1 MPKIKNKAKST
12 SGTFYTKPKTLQFPV
27 FSPDAT
33 YSTISHVPLYI
44 VKNKLKGVVIT
55 TLHATAHGL
64 DILLEKT
71 GQNFNQFANLPE
83 DIITLSDSGGFQILS
98 LIHNK
103 KLGKITKQGAKFK
116 YPKDGRQIWL
126 TPETSQQIQHKLG
139 THIRVVLD
147 YPIMGHED
155 KKTIQKSVQTTISW
169 AKRAKKEFLKLHNL
183 KNADFLKTQ
192 PTWDILKN
200 QITFS
205 RPLLTGVVQ
214 GGNDKKA
221 REECAKELRHIGF
234 DIYGFGGWPM
244 TPEGELNKKILEH
257 FLKIIPANSVAY
269 AMGLGTP
276 DDIYTLS
283 YMGYHLFDCTIPTR
297 NARHGSLFVT
307 KGYGEPKGKH
317 YDLLHIK
324 TARYEY
330 DNKPIDPT
338 CDCPVCQNYTRSYI
352 RFLFKSKNPVAS
364 TLASIHNIWWYSN
377 FMDKLRSKILADNA
391 GSNTNDTHN
400 ASIADIN
407 DSANITKSA
416 NNSAPTPAQN
426 SLLNDTLYIY
436 HDATCKVKNAHI
448 KGHSGK
454 GESHCGFYI
463 KDSKGNI
470 LTQQTQKLSDNIT
483 IPEAEFRCFL
493 LALQFAYDLI
503 QNCKI
508 ETDSKNTATTDL
520 GNITKLITNTDS
532 QLLAYWINGKYRIKK
547 PHIKE
552 LYEKYLQIKQA
563 FENLGITIQIKWH
576 ARENES
582 ARLADE
588 LANR

>member
-1 MPKIKNKAKST
+1 MPKTKNKAINP
-12 SGTFYTKPKTLQFPV
+12 SGTFYAKPKTLQFPV
-27 FSPDAT
+27 FFPDAT

-44 VKNKLKGVVIT
+44 VKDKLKGVVIT
-55 TLHATAHGL
+55 TLHATAHNL
-64 DILLEKT
+64 DSLLEKT

-83 DIITLSDSGGFQILS
+83 DIITLSDSGGFQVLS

-103 KLGKITKQGAKFK
+103 KLGKITEQGAKFK

-126 TPETSQQIQHKLG
+126 TPESSQQIQHKLG

-169 AKRAKKEFLKLHNL
+169 AKRAKKEFLKLHSL

-200 QITFS
+200 QITFT

-221 REECAKELRHIGF
+221 REECAKELKRIGF

-244 TPEGELNKKILEH
+244 TPEGKLNIKILEH

-307 KGYGEPKGKH
+307 KGHGEPKGKH

-338 CDCPVCQNYTRSYI
+338 CNCPVCQNYTRSYI

-377 FMDKLRSKILADNA
+377 FMDNLRTKILANNA
-391 GSNTNDTHN
+391 GNDITNNTDNNNKTLSKTSQDN
-400 ASIADIN
+400 LG
-407 DSANITKSA
+407 NIQT
-416 NNSAPTPAQN
+416 

-436 HDATCKVKNAHI
+436 HDATCKVQNAHI

-454 GESHCGFYI
+454 GESYCGFYI

-470 LTQQTQKLSDNIT
+470 LTQQTKKLSDNIT

-493 LALQFAYDLI
+493 LALQFTYDLI
-503 QNCKI
+503 QNNK
-508 ETDSKNTATTDL
+508 TGADSKNTTTTDL
-520 GNITKLITNTDS
+520 SNITKIITNTDS

-552 LYEKYLQIKQA
+552 LYEKYLQINQS
-563 FENLGITIQIKWH
+563 FENLGITIQVKWH
-576 ARENES
+576 RRENES
-582 ARLADE
+582 AKLADK
-588 LANR
+588 LANKGG